1 LSRKTSFPEIH
12 APSFR
17 NFILIVLEQLEQ
29 IPGKHMKNTAVVTGA
44 EGFIGSHLARFLRD
58 KEWKVVGTFCLQG
71 SLSIP
76 KSPNLEFARCD
87 LRNGQRVA
95 HILAKYQPT
104 HIFHLGAQSLP
115 TLSWEDPVGTFEPN
129 VMGSLNLFEA
139 VRHMKRP
146 PVVVSACSS
155 AEYGHVAASAIPVTE
170 DHPLLPLHPYGIS
183 KVCLDLLAREY
194 FLDYKIPAVNLRLF
208 NTTGPGKT
216 DDAPSDFV
224 RQLIRIKKGLQPP
237 VIEVGNLKPHRAFL
251 DVNDTVRG
259 FYLAALKGK
268 RGEAYNLCAAK
279 TNEIGELLNM
289 AIRLSGVT
297 PEVRQA
303 PQLMRPSDEK
313 IIFGSTQKFTKDT
326 GWKPQRSIEQTLTSM
341 LDFWDRVQS
350 PAGNGTENIQKLRW
364 AGLS

>member
-1 LSRKTSFPEIH
+1 MNE
-12 APSFR
+12 
-17 NFILIVLEQLEQ
+17 
-29 IPGKHMKNTAVVTGA
+29 TALVTGA
-44 EGFIGSHLARFLRD
+44 EGFIGSHLIRFLQAKR
-58 KEWKVVGTFCLQG
+58 WNIIATFCLQG
-71 SLSIP
+71 SVVIP
-76 KSPNLEFARCD
+76 RSSNVEFVRCD

-95 HILAKYQPT
+95 QVLAKYQPA

-115 TLSWEDPVGTFEPN
+115 TVSWEDPVGTFESN
-129 VMGSLNLFEA
+129 IMGSLNLFEA
-139 VRHMKRP
+139 IRHMKRP

-237 VIEVGNLKPHRAFL
+237 VIKVGNLKPRRAFL
-251 DVNDTVRG
+251 DVQDTVRG

-268 RGEAYNLCAAK
+268 RGVAYNLCAAK
-279 TNEIGELLNM
+279 TYEIGDLLSL
-289 AIRLSGVT
+289 AIRLSGMA
-297 PEVRQA
+297 PEVRHA

-313 IIFGSTQKFTKDT
+313 IIFGSTDKFRKDT

-341 LDFWDRVQS
+341 LDFWDRVPS
-350 PAGNGTENIQKLRW
+350 DASNGAEKIQKFRW
-364 AGLS
+364 AGLGQPTKMNA